1 MLKLEGITRQEK
13 SFLVRIMVHQ
23 LALAVLVE
31 AILNHIPVCN
41 EEVLPELNLKTEVK
55 NLIQDKG
62 R

>member
-1 MLKLEGITRQEK
+1 MLKLEGITGQEK

-31 AILNHIPVCN
+31 AILNHIPVCK